1 MSAVLL
7 YTRYQFRETVR
18 IPMAALGTLAFP
30 TLFMLLFVV
39 SNRSVSGNTVAAT
52 EAAGQMSMFAV
63 ISAFVFNLG
72 AGVAEDRA
80 KAWHSYLRTLPTG
93 PMAQLGGRLCN
104 ALCFALLSLIP
115 VGLTAVLFTAAEAS
129 VVEVGATVFAL
140 VLAGVPFAFLGLAV
154 GYSMPLKA
162 AIPTVQLILFPLA
175 FAGGLFLPPSVFPD
189 WLDGIS
195 TVLPTRAARELVLG
209 ALTGGGPPL
218 TALAVAVGWTAALGA
233 LAVFTFRRDEG
244 RRFR

>member
-1 MSAVLL
+1 MSTIPL
-7 YTRYQFRETVR
+7 YTRYQFRETMR

-39 SNRSVSGNTVAAT
+39 SNRSVSGDAAAAT
-52 EAAGQMSMFAV
+52 EAAGQMSLFAV

-80 KAWHSYLRTLPTG
+80 KAWHAYLRTLPVG

-104 ALCFALLSLIP
+104 ALCFALLSLVP
-115 VGLTAVLFTAAEAS
+115 VGLAAMLLTEAEAS
-129 VVEVGATVFAL
+129 VVEVGTTLFAL
-140 VLAGVPFAFLGLAV
+140 VLAGIPFAFLGLAV

-175 FAGGLFLPPSVFPD
+175 FAGGLFLPPSLFPG
-189 WLDGIS
+189 WLDAIS
-195 TVLPTRAARELVLG
+195 NALPTRAARELVLG

-218 TALAVAVGWTAALGA
+218 TALLIAVGWAVVLGA

>member
-1 MSAVLL
+1 MSTIPL
-7 YTRYQFRETVR
+7 YTRYQFRETIR

-39 SNRSVSGNTVAAT
+39 SNRSVSGNTAAAT
-52 EAAGQMSMFAV
+52 EAAGQMSLFAV

-80 KAWHSYLRTLPTG
+80 KTWHAYLRTLPAG
-93 PMAQLGGRLCN
+93 PMAQLGGRVCN
-104 ALCFALLSLIP
+104 ALCFALLSLVP
-115 VGLTAVLFTAAEAS
+115 VGLAAMLLTEAEAS
-129 VVEVGATVFAL
+129 VIELGTTLFAL
-140 VLAGVPFAFLGLAV
+140 ILAGVPFAFLGLTV

-175 FAGGLFLPPSVFPD
+175 FAGGLFLPPSLFPD
-189 WLDGIS
+189 WLDATS
-195 TVLPTRAARELVLG
+195 NVLPTRAARELVLG

-218 TALAVAVGWTAALGA
+218 TALSIAVGWTVALGT